1 MKAVALVE
9 HGGPEK
15 LVYRTDFPDPVIAPD
30 EVLVKVGATSV
41 NRVDLVARV
50 GYPGLSLSLPHI
62 LGGDIAGTVA
72 GTGSGVKG
80 FSQGD
85 RVVAWPLIACGTCP
99 LCREGKENLCLNWKY
114 FGLHRH
120 GGYAEY
126 VAVPAASL
134 LPLPPS
140 VSFEEAT
147 ALGVA
152 GLTAY
157 HALTSVGELRRGET
171 FMIWGGSGGVG
182 TIAVQLAKQMGATV
196 ITTVGREEKKEA
208 LRQLGADHVFN
219 HNRDDV
225 AAEVRKIAPVG
236 VDLIL
241 DYVGPATFQKSFDL
255 LKKGGRMLL
264 CGILTGRETNFSIHQ
279 TYLRHLSV
287 KGLYLGTKEEM
298 KNLIAL
304 TAAGEIK
311 PLISATLPL
320 AEASRAHEMM
330 AKGEQLGKLVL
341 KPQ

>member
-1 MKAVALVE
+1 MKAVALYE

-15 LVYRTDFPDPVIAPD
+15 LIYRAEFPDPVIGPD
-30 EVLVKVGATSV
+30 EVLVKVGATGV
-41 NRVDLVARV
+41 NRVDLVVRV
-50 GYPGLSLSLPHI
+50 GYPGLSVPLPHI

-72 GTGSGVKG
+72 EAGSGVKG
-80 FSQGD
+80 FAKGD

-134 LPLPPS
+134 LPLPS
-140 VSFEEAT
+140 SITFEEAT

-157 HALTSVGELRRGET
+157 HALTTVGELRTGET

-182 TIAVQLAKQMGATV
+182 TIAVQLAKGMGATV
-196 ITTVGREEKKEA
+196 ITTVGKNVKREA
-208 LRQLGADHVFN
+208 LRKLGADHVFN
-219 HNRDDV
+219 HYEDDV
-225 AAEVRKIAPVG
+225 ASEVRKIAPIG
-236 VDLIL
+236 VDLII

-264 CGILTGRETNFSIHQ
+264 CGILTGRETTFSIHQ

-287 KGLYLGTKEEM
+287 KGLYLGTKQEM
-298 KNLIAL
+298 QELIAL
-304 TAAGEIK
+304 TAEGNVK
-311 PLISATLPL
+311 PLISTALPL
-320 AEASRAHEMM
+320 AEAPRAHEIM
-330 AKGEQLGKLVL
+330 ATGQHLGKLVL
-341 KPQ
+341 KPE